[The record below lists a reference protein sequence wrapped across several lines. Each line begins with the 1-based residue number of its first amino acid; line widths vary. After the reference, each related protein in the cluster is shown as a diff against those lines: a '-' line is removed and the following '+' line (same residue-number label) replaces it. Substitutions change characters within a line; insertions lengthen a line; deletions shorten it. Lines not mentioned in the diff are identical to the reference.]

1 MNPLLLLIV
10 AFLLGRYLLDLAA
23 DGLNLRHLT
32 DTLPSEFK
40 GHYDPERYR
49 ASQRYLSDNTRLGI
63 FEDTVRT
70 GVTLLFVLLGG
81 FNVVDINSLHKKIGL
96 PIVTIT
102 REKPNFE
109 AMERALKEHFENW
122 QKRLDIIKKGELLQ
136 LETKHKPIFVK
147 FIGID
152 FEEVKKI
159 IELSTVRGAL
169 PEAIRIA
176 HLIATGVTVG
186 ESYGRA

>member
-1 MNPLLLLIV
+1 MRIPSYIEAVLKTEVDVDGIDANDKLAEMINSS
-10 AFLLGRYLLDLAA
+10 RYKEQLRLVLLD
-23 DGLNLRHLT
+23 
-32 DTLPSEFK
+32 
-40 GHYDPERYR
+40 
-49 ASQRYLSDNTRLGI
+49 GI
-63 FEDTVRT
+63 A
-70 GVTLLFVLLGG
+70 LGG